1 MTWLDYC
8 GVCYTVSEGTLRT
21 FDLVWAGIHVLDRLY
36 YNGLL
41 GGFKRRYRKLSE
53 TAQDALFAF
62 TKDAFTSWSETD
74 EEMHERFYLGL
85 WEDVRQLLEDAA
97 ARHGYVFETEEGDG
111 ASYVLRPTEKRMP
124 IVRRFYE

>member
-1 MTWLDYC
+1 MTWMDFC
-8 GVCYTVSEGTLRT
+8 GACYTVSEGTLRP
-21 FDLVWAGIHVLDRLY
+21 FDLAWAGIRVLDQLY

-62 TKDAFTSWSETD
+62 TKDAETD
-74 EEMHERFYLGL
+74 EEMRERFYLGL
-85 WEDVRQLLEDAA
+85 LDDVWQLLEDAA
-97 ARHGYVFETEEGDG
+97 ARHGYVFETLEGDG
-111 ASYVLRPTEKRMP
+111 ACYVLRPTEKRMP